1 MKIKDIKFKTIFTV
15 ALACASFGCK
25 KITDINV
32 SPNNPSINVATPQV
46 LFPSGVMA
54 TAGAVGGELD
64 IIGGI
69 WGQYW
74 TESTTAS
81 QFRTI
86 DAYNLQRQDF
96 NGTYSRLF
104 AGALPDYQLAIT
116 KAKASGQNGYV
127 LMATVMKAYS
137 YEVLVDLYDQV
148 PYTQALQGASNL
160 QPKFDDGYT
169 VYKGLLAE
177 IDAALANPGSIAT
190 TDQKTDFL
198 FNGDINKWVQF
209 ANTLKLKMYLR
220 MVNAKPAEAEA
231 GVKALYAGGGNF
243 LQTDAEVNVFTDATD
258 QRNPLY
264 AYTVFNL
271 GAVDLRASNTFVSWL
286 KANND
291 PRTVKYFGTANPTPI
306 DQGFYNAPQQAYP
319 SYYTAT
325 APALSATDPV
335 YFLSTA
341 ESYFLQAEAALRYG
355 VGDPAGLYSAGVKAA
370 FAQYGL
376 QAPTTGVYV
385 YPNSG
390 DFQTNLRAII
400 YQKWAS
406 YPNSHCIEGFFDQER
421 TGYPEHSSV
430 YSTATGYVPGEWVYS
445 KNGVTGGKFPKRL
458 VFPDLERST
467 NSNTPAEV
475 PITTPVWW
483 GLPNN

>member
-220 MVNAKPAEAEA
+220 MVNAS
-231 GVKALYAGGGNF
+231 
-243 LQTDAEVNVFTDATD
+243 LQK
-258 QRNPLY
+258 
-264 AYTVFNL
+264 
-271 GAVDLRASNTFVSWL
+271 L
-286 KANND
+286 KQ
-291 PRTVKYFGTANPTPI
+291 V
-306 DQGFYNAPQQAYP
+306 
-319 SYYTAT
+319 
-325 APALSATDPV
+325 
-335 YFLSTA
+335 
-341 ESYFLQAEAALRYG
+341 
-355 VGDPAGLYSAGVKAA
+355 
-370 FAQYGL
+370 
-376 QAPTTGVYV
+376 
-385 YPNSG
+385 
-390 DFQTNLRAII
+390 
-400 YQKWAS
+400 
-406 YPNSHCIEGFFDQER
+406 
-421 TGYPEHSSV
+421 
-430 YSTATGYVPGEWVYS
+430 
-445 KNGVTGGKFPKRL
+445 
-458 VFPDLERST
+458 
-467 NSNTPAEV
+467 
-475 PITTPVWW
+475 
-483 GLPNN
+483 